1 MDGSLQLLLAR
12 AAAVAGLLSLFG
24 TLAFRDFVM
33 PRALRG
39 AAPEVETAA
48 GPRLRQLAQGS
59 LLAAVLALLL
69 WLVLQAADMADAGSV
84 AQALAAVPIVAG
96 DTWFGRLVLLQLLA
110 LLATA
115 GLRRRRWGAL
125 ASAGLAL
132 ALQAGHGHAASMIGS
147 PGEGGT
153 GLLLAAGVLHLLG
166 SGGWLGGLAPLL
178 LVVRAAPARVGAM
191 AARWFTPLGK
201 LCVVAV
207 AASAAVQGWVLVG
220 SIPGLVGT
228 AYGDVAL
235 VKLAGFGVLL
245 GFALV
250 NRYRFAPALLRGD
263 PLPAR
268 RLLIRSILLQ
278 TGCGLAVVAA
288 AVVLGSLPP
297 AMHVRPEWPFPLRF
311 TLDTVNEDREFRL
324 EVLGAVL
331 ALLGAAA
338 LLGVAM
344 LVRRRLRWTAVAAA
358 LGIAWLAVPH
368 LDLLFVPATATSFYH
383 SPTGFASGAIMA
395 GAALY
400 PTQCAACHG
409 AQGRG
414 DGPAAAGLPV
424 PPADLTAAHLW
435 MHPDGEM
442 FGWLLHGIEAPRG
455 GMAMP
460 GFPGLTDPQRW
471 ALIDWVRAHNAG
483 LAFQAAGAWP
493 QPLQAPGFQADCD
506 GGRTESLAD
515 LRGGF
520 VRVVA
525 GVAPSAPGIT
535 TVLATDDPAAQPA
548 PGVCVTRDRD
558 VPPAYAAVTGP
569 APQLPPGM
577 QVLIDGNGWLRAVQ
591 PGGWDARALAAAVR
605 EFAAQPVAATTGDA
619 HAGM

>member
-1 MDGSLQLLLAR
+1 MLDGGWPLVLAR

-24 TLAFRDFVM
+24 TLAFRDYVM

-39 AAPEVETAA
+39 AAPEAEEAV
-48 GPRLRQLAQGS
+48 GPWLRRLAQGS
-59 LLAAVLALLL
+59 VIAAALGLLL
-69 WLVLQAADMADAGSV
+69 WLVLQAADMAGAGSA
-84 AQALAAVPIVAG
+84 AQALAAVPVVAG
-96 DTWFGRLVLLQLLA
+96 DTWFGHLVLLQLLA
-110 LLATA
+110 LLAA
-115 GLRRRRWGAL
+115 ACLLRRRWGAL
-125 ASAGLAL
+125 GMAGLAL
-132 ALQAGHGHAASMIGS
+132 ALQAGHGHAAAMDSG
-147 PGEGGT
+147 P

-166 SGGWLGGLAPLL
+166 AGGWLGGLAPLL
-178 LVVRAAPARVGAM
+178 LVVRHAPARVGAM
-191 AARWFTPLGK
+191 AARWFSPPGK
-201 LCVVAV
+201 LCVAAV
-207 AASAAVQGWVLVG
+207 AASAGVQGWVLVG

-228 AYGDVAL
+228 AYGGMAL
-235 VKLAGFGVLL
+235 VKLAGFGALL
-245 GFALV
+245 GFAMV
-250 NRYRFAPALLRGD
+250 NRYRLAPALLRGD
-263 PLPAR
+263 ADPAR
-268 RLLIRSILLQ
+268 RVLARSILVQ

-288 AVVLGSLPP
+288 AAVLSSVPP
-297 AMHVRPEWPFPLRF
+297 AMHLQPVWPFPLRF
-311 TLDTVNEDREFRL
+311 TLDTVNEDPEFRM

-338 LLGVAM
+338 LLGVAV
-344 LVRRRLRWTAVAAA
+344 LVRRRLRWAAVAAA

-383 SPTGFASGAIMA
+383 SPTGFASGSIMA
-395 GAALY
+395 GGALY
-400 PTQCAACHG
+400 PAQCSACHG

-435 MHPDGEM
+435 MHSDGEM
-442 FGWLLHGIEAPRG
+442 FWWLQHGIEAPRG

-493 QPLQAPGFQADCD
+493 QPLQAPELQADCD
-506 GGRTESLAD
+506 GGRTVSLAD

-525 GVAPSAPGIT
+525 GVAPPAPGVT
-535 TVLATDDPAAQPA
+535 TILATDDPAVQPA
-548 PGVCVTRDRD
+548 PGLCIARDQD
-558 VPPAYAAVTGP
+558 VPAAYATVTGLTP
-569 APQLPPGM
+569 RMLPGT
-577 QVLIDGNGWLRAVQ
+577 QVLIDGSGWLRAVQ
-591 PGGWDARALAAAVR
+591 LGGWDSQTLAAAVR
-605 EFAAQPVAATTGDA
+605 ELAAQPIAAMTGDA